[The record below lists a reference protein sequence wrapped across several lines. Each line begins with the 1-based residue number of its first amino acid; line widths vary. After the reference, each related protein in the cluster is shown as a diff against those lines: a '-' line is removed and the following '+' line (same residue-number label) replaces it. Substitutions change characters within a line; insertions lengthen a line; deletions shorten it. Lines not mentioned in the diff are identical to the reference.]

1 MYVAIPTFVGM
12 AAARSVDDIG
22 KAAFRPAWASAITDI
37 AAKDPPRKGRR
48 LGTLDAVQEIG
59 EIAGPA
65 LAGIL
70 WQTGGVIA
78 MFGVRI
84 AIAIVAEISAIAVF
98 GELRDIRPRLRIL
111 TWFRKNRRRGSVF
124 GVSAS
129 QAQGTP
135 RQDADQTRATEAE
148 PWATFHRG
156 SILDRQGEYDLA
168 EKAYQRVI
176 ASGHPEAAPSAAF
189 NLGILFEEHR
199 EYDLAEKAYRRAIDW
214 GHSYSAAKA
223 RLNLGVLYEQMGEY
237 DLAVEAYQQAINSR
251 DPEVAPKGMRN
262 LRELPMRSTVRE
274 SGGA

>member
-111 TWFRKNRRRGSVF
+111 TWFRKNRRRGGASSECPPARRKVRQGKMQIRRGPLRLSPGQLSA
-124 GVSAS
+124 GVPS
-129 QAQGTP
+129 
-135 RQDADQTRATEAE
+135 
-148 PWATFHRG
+148 
-156 SILDRQGEYDLA
+156 LMRQGEYDLA

-176 ASGHPEAAPSAAF
+176 ASGHPRLLLVQHSTW
-189 NLGILFEEHR
+189 
-199 EYDLAEKAYRRAIDW
+199 AY
-214 GHSYSAAKA
+214 SS
-223 RLNLGVLYEQMGEY
+223 
-237 DLAVEAYQQAINSR
+237 
-251 DPEVAPKGMRN
+251 
-262 LRELPMRSTVRE
+262 RSTE
-274 SGGA
+274 SLRPT